1 MKPDAKPDEV
11 KQAVLLIVCNVL
23 NPFVDKQLLQIS
35 GGKLLPVENAADVEI
50 GSELNQLAD
59 DDQKNGTHNI
69 SFIIATV
76 LLRVQELG
84 VFTSQLGAGVLL
96 TKLKTVGDI
105 VQHLLDTA
113 APIAERE

>member
-1 MKPDAKPDEV
+1 MKPDATPQEI
-11 KQAVLLIVCNVL
+11 QQELLLIVCIVV

-35 GGKLLPVENAADVEI
+35 AGKLLPVEKASEIEI
-50 GSELNQLAD
+50 GSEMNQLAE

-69 SFIIATV
+69 SFIIATI

-96 TKLKTVGDI
+96 TRLKTIGDI
-105 VQHLLDTA
+105 VQHLMETA
-113 APIAERE
+113 VPIKQS